1 METMV
6 QKIRK
11 NLKATKDRKK
21 SYADKKK
28 TTKEYNVV
36 VHVSLRVKPKKRK
49 LRMGLYAKLAPR
61 YVGPFEILARIGPV
75 AYQLALPLYIRI
87 HEFFHVYLLK
97 KYVVD
102 QSHVIDWNNV

>member
-11 NLKATKDRKK
+11 ILKATKDRKK

-36 VHVSLRVKPKKRK
+36 EHVYLRVKPKKRK
-49 LRMGLYAKLAPR
+49 LRTWIYAKLAPI
-61 YVGPFEILARIGPV
+61 YVGPFEILTRIGPV
-75 AYQLALPLYIRI
+75 PYQLSLPP
-87 HEFFHVYLLK
+87 F
-97 KYVVD
+97 
-102 QSHVIDWNNV
+102 